1 MYGVHHRQ
9 SPFALLIQ
17 LFQLFYNLLNVS
29 VGAAGLVAIKEE
41 FQYNKSLLIISN
53 FQVPL
58 RYEKAGRLEELLGF
72 SRSHSFLKRGSVRL
86 YCETTAHSS
95 CFSTI

>member
-41 FQYNKSLLIISN
+41 FQYNN
-53 FQVPL
+53 F
-58 RYEKAGRLEELLGF
+58 EF
-72 SRSHSFLKRGSVRL
+72 SSSKKFKNLKKNFRRFIDYFFNSEG
-86 YCETTAHSS
+86 
-95 CFSTI
+95 